1 MCSNADARS
10 AALENAVTTNRK
22 PEPTSAE
29 TYMARLNDIAR
40 LMYVLQQELDA
51 HAPAEAQRTWPK
63 AGDLGKV
70 RGDLIDVVAFMG
82 HMNRAQ
88 VEAFLAE

>member
-1 MCSNADARS
+1 MAKSRK
-10 AALENAVTTNRK
+10 TTTR

-29 TYMARLNDIAR
+29 AYAARRNDIAR
-40 LMYVLQQELDA
+40 LLDVLHQELDA

-70 RGDLIDVVAFMG
+70 RSDLIDLVAFMSG
-82 HMNRAQ
+82 MDRAQ